1 MTRPGLAEMGVFKVL
16 GAALGIYVV
25 IAAWTGRVYI
35 KSGPGGRTVE
45 RTQAPGYFW
54 VCIGIY
60 AALAVALITVF

>member
-1 MTRPGLAEMGVFKVL
+1 MFKVL